1 MRSCC
6 NVAMLIVDTA
16 LDPYPAPAMDGDPH
30 GAARC
35 CPPTRE
41 TEI

>member
-6 NVAMLIVDTA
+6 NVAMLIVDAA
-16 LDPYPAPAMDGDPH
+16 LDPYSAPTMGGDPH
-30 GAARC
+30 GAV
-35 CPPTRE
+35 PLVSPTRE